1 MVFMDR
7 WIDRLISHHKP
18 VLIVLLLITIPFL
31 YFFSKQTYF
40 NHINVFFPTGDP
52 EIKYYEAFQDK
63 FGNDDVAAIVF
74 KTDDIFTAGN
84 IELIRNI
91 TAAIKPFVGVQRVT
105 SLTEAEVAR
114 GSEDTVDFQKLL
126 PESTPLTPEN
136 LASARA
142 EAIKHPMISGNLLSR
157 DGTTT
162 AIVIE
167 LTPSTSNE
175 AKRDL
180 LNVIRDKVE
189 TIADG
194 AVKLHYSGGPYLEVE
209 ISGLTQDDNKKFTP
223 ITFFIIIAV
232 VYFMLRNFT
241 LSILGQLNIA
251 VIVIWGVGF
260 LIMCGESINS
270 VTVVIA
276 PILLAIS
283 ISDSI
288 HILSYYS
295 DRYTDNGN
303 DHRAAVKDSIRDL
316 WYPCLFTSLTTF
328 AGYLSFVT
336 TTVRPVIVVGIFT
349 AIGVM
354 VAYFMTLGFAP
365 ALLMTFR
372 RLVEKA
378 FEGKQP
384 QGKKSNEENPKPDR
398 FLNAVVLLGEKV
410 TANPKTVCVYFL
422 VFTAVATYGMT
433 KLRFET
439 DFVSYLKENNTI
451 KQDIR
456 FIEKNIRGTVPV
468 ELVIKATSPEWDFS
482 HPESLKRLEDVQR
495 DILSYEKGRFST
507 SFSVTDYIKEI
518 HGAFTGGDSASAAIP
533 GSRDDVLDYF
543 ELGDEAIFKRSISR
557 DRMEARVSFASKFG
571 SSKSSERFTT
581 YLDDHV
587 RPMLGDRYKLHFT
600 GLSALYI
607 TMDRNLMVS
616 QVRSFA
622 SALVVITIMMF
633 FVCRNVKLTLIS
645 LIPNLFPILVTLGIM
660 GWFNLPLDAATIMIA
675 SVTIGLAVDDTIHF
689 ITWFRRNREAGM
701 DTRDSVLQTFRDAG
715 KPIVM
720 TSVVLCLS
728 YLVLITGSVKPIIA
742 FGALASLAMLFAL
755 LGDLFI
761 LPALILIFKPD
772 IKPSRIFSEEPG
784 VESECEPALAE
795 ALE

>member
-1 MVFMDR
+1 MDR
-7 WIDRLISHHKP
+7 WIDRLISNHKP
-18 VLIVLLLITIPFL
+18 VLIVLLLITIPFV
-31 YFFSKQTYF
+31 YYFSKQTYF
-40 NHINVFFPTGDP
+40 NHINVFFPKGDP

-105 SLTEAEVAR
+105 SLTETEVAR
-114 GSEDTVDFQKLL
+114 GSEDTVDFQKLI
-126 PESTPLTPEN
+126 PESMPLTPEN
-136 LASARA
+136 LASTKA

-167 LTPSTSNE
+167 LSPSTSNE
-175 AKRDL
+175 AKRNL
-180 LNVIRDKVE
+180 LNGIRDKAE
-189 TIADG
+189 TIANG

-251 VIVIWGVGF
+251 VIVIWGIGF

-295 DRYTDNGN
+295 DRYMDNGN

-354 VAYFMTLGFAP
+354 VAYVLTLVFIP
-365 ALLMTFR
+365 ALLMS
-372 RLVEKA
+372 LKNIVERA
-378 FEGKQP
+378 FEGKPSQA
-384 QGKKSNEENPKPDR
+384 EAPKQDR
-398 FLNAVVLLGEKV
+398 FQNAVNLHAEKV
-410 TANPKTVCVYFL
+410 VAYPKTICVFFL
-422 VFTAVATYGMT
+422 VFTAIATYGMT

-495 DILSYEKGRFST
+495 DIMSYEKGRFST

-518 HGAFTGGDSASAAIP
+518 HGAFTGGDSTSAAIP

-571 SSKSSERFTT
+571 SSKNSARFTT

-616 QVRSFA
+616 QIRSFA
-622 SALVVITIMMF
+622 SALVVIIIMMF

-645 LIPNLFPILVTLGIM
+645 LPPNLFPILVTLGIM

-689 ITWFRRNREAGM
+689 ITWFRRNRESGM
-701 DTRDSVLQTFRDAG
+701 DTTESVLQSFRDAG

-728 YLVLITGSVKPIIA
+728 YLVLITASVKPIIA
-742 FGALASLAMLFAL
+742 FGALASLAMFFAL

-772 IKPSRIFSEEPG
+772 IKPSHIFSEESE
-784 VESECEPALAE
+784 VESEGDPALAE

>member
-1 MVFMDR
+1 MDR
-7 WIDRLISHHKP
+7 WIDRLISHHKTL
-18 VLIVLLLITIPFL
+18 LIVLLFLTLPFL
-31 YFFSKQTYF
+31 YYFSKQTYF
-40 NHINVFFPTGDP
+40 NHINVFFPKGDR
-52 EIKYYEAFQDK
+52 EIQYYEAFQDK
-63 FGNDDVAAIVF
+63 FGNDEVAAIVF
-74 KTDDIFTAGN
+74 KTEDIFTAKN
-84 IELIRNI
+84 VELIRRI
-91 TAAIKPFVGVQRVT
+91 TDAIKPFDGVQRVT
-105 SLTEAEVAR
+105 SLTETEVAR

-126 PESTPLTPEN
+126 PRSMDLTPEN
-136 LASARA
+136 LAAARA
-142 EAIKHPMISGNLLSR
+142 EAIRHPMISGNLISK
-157 DGTTT
+157 DASTT

-175 AKRDL
+175 EKRDL
-180 LNVIRDKVE
+180 LNGIRDKVE

-209 ISGLTQDDNKKFTP
+209 ISGLTHDDNNKFTP

-251 VIVIWGVGF
+251 AIVIWGVGF

-288 HILSYYS
+288 HILSYYN
-295 DRYTDNGN
+295 DRYRHNGN
-303 DHRAAVKDSIRDL
+303 DHRAAVKDSIKDL

-354 VAYFMTLGFAP
+354 VAYVMTLVFVP
-365 ALLMTFR
+365 SLLMTFKGP
-372 RLVEKA
+372 VEKA
-378 FEGKQP
+378 FAGKP
-384 QGKKSNEENPKPDR
+384 AIAKKLKQDR
-398 FLNAVVLLGEKV
+398 LLNAVVLLGEKV
-410 TANPKTVCVYFL
+410 AANPGIVLIFFF
-422 VFTAVATYGMT
+422 VFSAVATFGMT

-439 DFVSYLKENNTI
+439 DFVSYLKDNNII

-468 ELVIKATSPEWDFS
+468 ELVIKANAPQWDFT

-495 DILSYEKGRFST
+495 SIMGYGDERFT
-507 SFSVTDYIKEI
+507 TTFSVTDYIKEI
-518 HGAFTGGDSASAAIP
+518 HGAFTGGGSSSSAIP
-533 GSRDDVLDYF
+533 ENRDDVVDYF
-543 ELGDEAIFKRSISR
+543 ELGDEAIFKRCISR
-557 DRMEARVSFASKFG
+557 DRMEARVSFASMFG
-571 SSKSSERFTT
+571 SSKSSERFTA

-587 RPMLGDRYKLHFT
+587 RPMLGDRYTLHFT

-607 TMDRNLMVS
+607 TMDRNLMIS
-616 QVRSFA
+616 QIRSFA
-622 SALVVITIMMF
+622 SALGVITLMMF

-645 LIPNLFPILVTLGIM
+645 LIPNLFPIFVTLGIM

-689 ITWFRRNREAGM
+689 ITWFRRNREAGL
-701 DTRDSVLQTFRDAG
+701 DTKESVLQTFRDTG

-742 FGALASLAMLFAL
+742 FGALASLAMFFAL

-772 IKPSRIFSEEPG
+772 IKPARCFAEEAQTETG
-784 VESECEPALAE
+784 SGPALVE